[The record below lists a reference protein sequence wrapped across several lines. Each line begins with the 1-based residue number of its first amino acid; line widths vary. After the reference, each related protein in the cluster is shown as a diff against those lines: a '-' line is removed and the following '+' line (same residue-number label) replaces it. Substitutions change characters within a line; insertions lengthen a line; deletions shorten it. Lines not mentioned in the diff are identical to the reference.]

1 MNKQEFMRRLSK
13 SISGLPVA
21 EEQELLADYEEHFQN
36 AIVDGKTE
44 EEISHALG
52 NPNQI
57 GRSVELEG
65 LLGDGSSEGRGRR
78 IVRALFASTSLG
90 LFNAIVIV
98 GPYAGL
104 VGGMLGLWAG
114 AGALALSGVAA
125 ILTLIAAPLF
135 PSIIVVGGIN
145 IAALVFA
152 SIGASALGVLAVFGM
167 WKLTRLFLEM
177 TRRYVLFNLR
187 IVKGETR

>member
-1 MNKQEFMRRLSK
+1 MNKQEFMRKLK
-13 SISGLPVA
+13 GSISGLPEA
-21 EEQELLADYEEHFQN
+21 EKQELLADYEEHFES
-36 AIVDGKTE
+36 AIAAGKTE
-44 EEISHALG
+44 EETALALG
-52 NPNQI
+52 NPKQI
-57 GRSVELEG
+57 GRSMELEG
-65 LLGDGSSEGRGRR
+65 LLGDGSTEGRGRR

-114 AGALALSGVAA
+114 AGALALSGVAT

-135 PSIIVVGGIN
+135 PSIIFVGGIN